1 MVSESSLLVELV
13 SLVAV
18 EDEELVPPIAGE
30 HLQSAVTQEVATLV
44 HLPHDRVRPL
54 HTTDGNLERSLQYY
68 IHVYTCMITEI
79 MTIESVQL
87 QRVLV
92 GPHQCSMLVM

>member
-1 MVSESSLLVELV
+1 MDSESSLLVELV

-18 EDEELVPPIAGE
+18 EDEELVPPVAGE
-30 HLQSAVTQEVATLV
+30 NLQSAVSQEVATLV

-68 IHVYTCMITEI
+68 IHCT
-79 MTIESVQL
+79 
-87 QRVLV
+87 
-92 GPHQCSMLVM
+92 HA